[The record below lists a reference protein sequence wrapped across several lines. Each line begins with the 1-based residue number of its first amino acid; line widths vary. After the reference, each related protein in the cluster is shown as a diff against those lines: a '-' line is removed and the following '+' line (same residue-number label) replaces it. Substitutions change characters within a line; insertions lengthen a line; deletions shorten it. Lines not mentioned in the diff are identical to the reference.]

1 MGVDNLLTH
10 SVELLLRYMMY
21 FDIKVEVVM
30 FGDITS
36 CLLRGISSL
45 LSVFLCHQFVLLQVK
60 FLCGA
65 DLIPVLSCL
74 FYGRLVIIVCCLL
87 AFGLVSC
94 HWPYLSA

>member
-1 MGVDNLLTH
+1 
-10 SVELLLRYMMY
+10 MY

-87 AFGLVSC
+87 VFGLFNC
-94 HWPYLSA
+94 LWPCLSV

>member
-1 MGVDNLLTH
+1 MLLTR
-10 SVELLLRYMMY
+10 SVKLLLRCVMY
-21 FDIKVEVVM
+21 IDINVEVVM

-87 AFGLVSC
+87 VFGLVSC